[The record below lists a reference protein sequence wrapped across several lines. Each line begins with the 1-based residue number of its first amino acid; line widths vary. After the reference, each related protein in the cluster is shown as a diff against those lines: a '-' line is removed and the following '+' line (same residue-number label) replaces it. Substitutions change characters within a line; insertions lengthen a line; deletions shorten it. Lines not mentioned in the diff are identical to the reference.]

1 MLAKR
6 GLAWRN
12 RWNTSG
18 TPGTPT
24 VLAKRGLACWNTSK
38 STSSINSRK
47 YREIPGTWHVSPERG
62 LTEQI
67 QVFYR
72 GRPAAA
78 LQRCT
83 RSTGC
88 SAAAAAAPAAAL
100 LLQLAARRCCCSS
113 LQLAA
118 AALSAGEVRR
128 REQSKIGNPFARSLQ
143 KFAIAHFAPV
153 RLSIVGSVAP
163 GLLEMGYIQLQ
174 KRASPERSCTSSEA
188 HVPYERPQWNP
199 P

>member
-67 QVFYR
+67 QLFYR

-78 LQRCT
+78 LQRCTRCT

-118 AALSAGEVRR
+118 AAARCSPLQRAARR
-128 REQSKIGNPFARSLQ
+128 CCCSSLLQLAAALHPLHPQHAPRCRIPAVAR
-143 KFAIAHFAPV
+143 
-153 RLSIVGSVAP
+153 GG
-163 GLLEMGYIQLQ
+163 GLLVKNDWKPRTQRNARG
-174 KRASPERSCTSSEA
+174 RFASNA
-188 HVPYERPQWNP
+188 
-199 P
+199 

>member
-1 MLAKR
+1 MIFFYIIPGTPGTPHVLAKR

-24 VLAKRGLACWNTSK
+24 VLATRGLACWNTSK

-67 QVFYR
+67 QLFYR

-78 LQRCT
+78 LQRCTRCT

-100 LLQLAARRCCCSS
+100 REPRFSRSRFVTSRAAR
-113 LQLAA
+113 
-118 AALSAGEVRR
+118 
-128 REQSKIGNPFARSLQ
+128 
-143 KFAIAHFAPV
+143 
-153 RLSIVGSVAP
+153 SVTRGG
-163 GLLEMGYIQLQ
+163 GLLVTNSRKELNNARG
-174 KRASPERSCTSSEA
+174 RGC
-188 HVPYERPQWNP
+188 
-199 P
+199 

>member
-78 LQRCT
+78 LHPLHRLQRCSSRCT
-83 RSTGC
+83 RS
-88 SAAAAAAPAAAL
+88 SAAAAARCSPL
-100 LLQLAARRCCCSS
+100 LLQLAAARCCSAFGRRGAQTGAEQDWKSVRPLLAEVCNCAFCS
-113 LQLAA
+113 
-118 AALSAGEVRR
+118 R
-128 REQSKIGNPFARSLQ
+128 
-143 KFAIAHFAPV
+143 
-153 RLSIVGSVAP
+153 SIVDCRFGSTGTTRN
-163 GLLEMGYIQLQ
+163 GLHPTAKTRVTGAKLYFQ
-174 KRASPERSCTSSEA
+174 
-188 HVPYERPQWNP
+188 
-199 P
+199 

>member
-1 MLAKR
+1 MIFFKIIPGTPGTPHVLAKR

-67 QVFYR
+67 QLFYR

-78 LQRCT
+78 LQRCTRCT

-100 LLQLAARRCCCSS
+100 LLQLAAAARCS
-113 LQLAA
+113 AA
-118 AALSAGEVRR
+118 PAAPA
-128 REQSKIGNPFARSLQ
+128 ARSEVQ
-143 KFAIAHFAPV
+143 N
-153 RLSIVGSVAP
+153 
-163 GLLEMGYIQLQ
+163 
-174 KRASPERSCTSSEA
+174 TSGREGGA
-188 HVPYERPQWNP
+188 GC
-199 P
+199 